1 MDDAVTIGIEKINV
15 ILESYMGIYDTEL
28 GIQYILSNCILKI
41 QYFFFKIQYLKIF
54 FVFLNNIHRIYLCK

>member
-41 QYFFFKIQYLKIF
+41 QYFFLQNSIFKNIF
-54 FVFLNNIHRIYLCK
+54 CIFE

>member
-41 QYFFFKIQYLKIF
+41 QYFFFAKF
-54 FVFLNNIHRIYLCK
+54 NI